1 MAIDEKYK
9 ELINAEIDGEIQSNE
24 KAELDAF
31 LAESEAGRALQEELR
46 DLCATLDAEKLLEPP
61 QHLRHVVMN
70 SIPTPKSAAPNPV
83 AEPPGFFRSLFT
95 VPAMRYAATFAAG
108 VVMTVVIV
116 DSGQIQQGALDDVGT
131 LVGTISDSGDMAP
144 GIDSTVIHK
153 ADVAGTVTLRNAG
166 PILIIDFDLS
176 TKGPVDIVATYEDKT
191 VWFNGFAQL
200 ESTGTSVSA
209 DDGQIRVQIEG
220 KHRYAVYLH
229 NSGSRSL
236 SINLEFFANGE
247 IVHEATLEYRQD

>member
-1 MAIDEKYK
+1 MIFASLTRLRLPSPEQVGQAPYGLLNENNRGVISLNPAPQSSQEKFC
-9 ELINAEIDGEIQSNE
+9 DSV
-24 KAELDAF
+24 
-31 LAESEAGRALQEELR
+31 S
-46 DLCATLDAEKLLEPP
+46 
-61 QHLRHVVMN
+61 
-70 SIPTPKSAAPNPV
+70 
-83 AEPPGFFRSLFT
+83 SL
-95 VPAMRYAATFAAG
+95 
-108 VVMTVVIV
+108 
-116 DSGQIQQGALDDVGT
+116 
-131 LVGTISDSGDMAP
+131 AP

-153 ADVAGTVTLRNAG
+153 AEVAGTVTLRNAG

-176 TKGPVDIVATYEDKT
+176 TRGPVDIVATYEDKT

-220 KHRYAVYLH
+220 KRRYAVYLH
-229 NSGSRSL
+229 NSGSRNL